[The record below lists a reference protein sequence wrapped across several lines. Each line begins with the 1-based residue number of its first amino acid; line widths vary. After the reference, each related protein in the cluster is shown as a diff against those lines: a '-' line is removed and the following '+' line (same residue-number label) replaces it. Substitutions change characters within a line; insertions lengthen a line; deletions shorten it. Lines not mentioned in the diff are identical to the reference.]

1 MGGFFTS
8 PIQAY
13 VITTVAGTGSSG
25 YSGDGGAATEAQLK
39 SPKGVT
45 FDSSGNLYIADYYN
59 HRIRKVNTNG
69 VITTV
74 AGTGSSG
81 YRGDGGAATE
91 AQLNSPK
98 GVAFDSSGNLYIVDR
113 GNYLIRKVDTNGDI
127 STVAGGGLG
136 DDGGAATEAEL
147 KYPSGVAVDSS
158 GNLYIVDTGNNRIR
172 KVETNGVI
180 STVAG
185 TGTSGY
191 SGDAGAATEAQLSSP
206 SGVAVD
212 SSGNLYI
219 VDRGN
224 NRIRKVDTKGVISTV
239 AGGGSSGDCDATA
252 TDVWLGEPSGVAVD
266 SSGNLYIAEESKAR
280 IRKVDTNGVISTV
293 AGNGRSGYAINAQL
307 NSPSGVALDSSGNLL
322 YIADSYYIRKVELA
336 PNNAPTL
343 THFSGTIDTTN
354 KYTEVELTFA
364 ELAAQGDEAD
374 TDGTV
379 VAFMVQEVNTGTLKI
394 GTSSATATAYAYGKN
409 ETIDSNNKAYW
420 RQSKDGNG
428 TLNAFTVKAK
438 DDSDALSCPAIQAQV
453 RVNYAPTLFSFNH
466 SNTIVLGTTN
476 EDSEV
481 EITVAEL
488 QGNADDRDGT
498 VVGFVVQ
505 AVRNGILKI
514 GTISGTATEYVSD
527 TNETIDSSHNAYWTP
542 PRNANGSLTA
552 FTIKAKDDGDA
563 LSNSA
568 LKTTVRVNPVND
580 IPTLT
585 HFSGPIDTIN
595 ENLVV
600 KITFAEL
607 VAQGDEADE
616 ADVDGR
622 VVSFIVQA
630 VTTGTLKIG
639 YQDWDNTAYAPGT
652 NDTIDDNH
660 KAYWTPDAGATGT
673 LDAFTVK
680 AKDDNDAL
688 SSTAIQTQVTVME
701 NKAPTLTQFTAP
713 IDTIHKD
720 GQIEISF
727 DDLAAQGDE
736 TDESKVVSFVVQA
749 VTSGTL
755 IIGSD
760 SWGATAYAPGTND
773 TIYVGMWED
782 GPKAYWT
789 PDAGATGTLD
799 AFTVKAKDDNGALSS
814 TAVQAQVTVY
824 TFSCAIVTEIP
835 EAECEALVAFYNS
848 TDGENWYNH
857 NSGWNVTN
865 TPCHWGQAGWS
876 GVTCENGHVSSIDS
890 SEHIDGMSGPI
901 PPEIGNL
908 TRLQALKLGSGIT
921 GSIPPEIGNLTK
933 LTSLT
938 LRYSQLTG
946 SIPAEIGTLVNLT
959 TIDLSG
965 SSTSDCSD
973 GTCKSK
979 SLGQLTGS
987 IPAEIGNL
995 TNLTSLNLRNN
1006 QLTGS
1011 IPAEIGNLVSL
1022 ESLYLNGN
1030 QLTSIPAEMGNLA
1043 SLTWLNLS
1051 DNQLTSIPAGIGG
1064 LVSVKTIQLGGNQI
1078 SSLPADMG
1086 NLATLKE
1093 LNLAGNQLTS
1103 IPAEMGNF
1111 ASLTS
1116 LNLSDN
1122 QLTSIPKEMGNLGS
1136 LTWLLLNQNQLT
1148 SIPAE
1153 MGNFASLTSLDLSQN
1168 QLTSIPAE
1176 MGNLG
1181 SLTSLLLNQNQL
1193 SSIPAELWNLASL
1206 TSIGLSKNQLSG
1218 SIPAEIWNLASLS
1231 SLDLSDNQL
1240 SGSIPPEIGNLT
1252 HLQDITLQSNQLTG
1266 TIPSE
1271 LENLSGL
1278 YAIGIACNLLTM
1290 PTEQSLIDFIDAKP
1304 HWSYPLPQV
1313 DWKTSQDGTCT
1324 PSTPSTPSIPSTPS
1338 TPPSLTDFNA
1348 TVVSQTEINL
1358 SWTDNSDDKTGFKVE
1373 RVGSLVTTLA
1383 ADATSFSDTGL
1394 SCGTTY
1400 TYSVKTLTA
1409 DGESEAVTVSATTQ
1423 ACPATTPSTD
1433 DSSSKPLSSTMTV
1446 TVKFGGLG
1454 SGTIMSRPRGI
1465 DCQTEDQ
1472 TCEATF
1478 STGSRVRLTATAN
1491 EDSEFTLWSGS
1502 TECNDSSGL
1511 FLIED
1516 RACTAYFK
1524 LKPRTLSVDYPE
1536 NGIVTSSP
1544 KGIDCGNSSQSCRF
1558 EFEGGKTIKLIPKA
1572 NAGYLFDAWSKNC
1585 PNGQVELLKNTECA
1599 ATFKPEPVVTTPVP
1613 SPVPDVDPTLPPTT
1627 GSVLVTIE
1635 PNAHDFGSIT
1645 LNTSA
1650 PEKTVTLSNEGDS
1663 SVQIG
1668 QLLDNATMTEFKLTQ
1683 DACSNSELGVSASD
1697 AVCQFAVAFE
1707 PKAVGTQ
1714 TLKLS
1719 IPYTD
1724 ESGQSSALDL
1734 ALIGIGVEV
1743 PTPATIGEP
1752 PKIEAA
1758 ITSHDF
1764 GEIEIGL
1771 SDKQTIRIFNSGEG
1785 DLNIGEVKIEGDDA
1799 DQFSLFKSSCANNS
1813 VSPAQF
1819 CSVKAEF
1826 QPQTEGDKAAM
1837 LSIVSDDPDS
1847 PKLEISLTGQGFLP
1861 PTPNIE
1867 LESNVLA
1874 FGEVQLG
1881 SASEYQNLIIKN
1893 TGDAPLELGLITLS
1907 GKDFEYFGDYCS
1919 NKTVS
1924 VSGHCDLTI
1933 RFKPQ
1938 PAAEEKSATLSIP
1951 SNDPDT
1957 PTLEASLTG
1966 TAMAQCEGDYEL
1978 SFQNWPRTPDF
1989 GTALVGQAAPF
2000 GRYQGVYS
2008 RTKGCD
2014 ALKIDTISF
2023 TGDDSDEFEITDLD
2037 CYHNSWKEW
2046 SYSSCW
2052 FKTVFTPLAEG
2063 TKSAEL
2069 TVTFNDTTV
2078 ETIPIKAEAV
2088 TSGEPNLEVSPSSHH
2103 FDGVSSHQFTVTN
2116 TGNVNMLMDS
2126 IEVIGQDSRDFWADR
2141 WRCTHQAL
2149 LPSEECQIDTEFFP
2163 RTTDIGKKLANLSI
2177 ASNAPNTPTLLS
2189 LSGEAEEPKDL
2200 NLKDCSDENI
2210 TIESSGSGPWATKAE
2225 NDGWRHTGDSEV
2237 WTRLKNPNS
2246 ETATSPDEADTADSS
2261 EEGETAA
2268 PKTGTPDEGDT
2279 ATEETDTPDIAETAA
2294 PNRPL
2299 ANDIVRINAG
2309 DTIMGIPAEIRVR
2322 TLCIE
2327 ENATLTSWEP
2337 PESSHYFYF
2346 PDLWVYVTDYVE
2358 NKGTIQGKPG
2368 TDEADNTT
2376 SCTLRHGYVW
2386 DISGQGN
2393 CAKEGASVYFDMGE
2407 LGQFRNEGSIYS
2419 GDGGN
2424 AKQFAA
2430 SGGRISIY
2438 GAAITNTDN
2447 IGTIRAGKGGSLT
2460 GTEFGQGG
2468 RGGNVSLWGNDYL
2481 VSDGEGIHGGDGG
2494 NCNPDATES
2503 QIGGNG
2509 GNARLNASNRV
2520 DLLDGVFATGKGG
2533 ENCLPLGINGQF
2545 GRFNSDPAVLTV
2557 SGANTQIEG
2566 GDVKI
2571 FGGNGWIINLN
2582 NLSDSAITAKGDMT
2596 IAIGEG
2602 GVVNLTGNTGTIL
2615 KSDGQLTV
2623 FADNIALDEGM
2634 KLADIAKASE
2644 IVVGPSKILREVSV
2658 SLPSQLSAEPQSIVP
2673 IAVTVSNGGPEQ
2685 DSFRLSVM
2693 DTAGWSLSG
2702 LPSTLEL
2709 AGLASTTL
2717 ELNVTLAATLGATN
2731 TLTVIASSQND
2742 PEAREVAQVQVSV
2755 IEGNGVAT
2763 VDAGLVKMPGVS
2775 LNVEGGDVTLSTA
2788 GKIDFRSLEGDQ
2800 VLSATGEVTLAVG
2813 EGGIIDLRGNTAAV
2827 LETDGEVVIYAD
2839 MDNILL
2845 DPGMTLEELFKAN
2858 NVVVK
2863 PSKASHSVALTSQLK
2878 KVSKPSGSVLPLRFK
2893 LANTGV
2899 EDDTYMLSVTDSMGW
2914 PLTTLPAS
2922 KKIKALE
2929 SVELLLNAGVMS
2941 SAGTTNVITITAT
2954 SQTNPNVS
2962 AIAEVEINV
2971 TATKVNSIGRV
2982 VVDDAVIAAGPCTT
2996 PGGVINRLCRN
3007 SGRVLKDITIG
3018 PEGNISGGT
3027 LTGQIKNQG
3036 MVSQVLIEAES
3047 VLTGGKISGYVT
3059 NEGTLVKIEFVGAEL
3074 TGGILSGK
3082 IKNTSQ
3088 VGGVIKDVRLAKDA
3102 QIIGGIVAGEI
3113 SGDPEGPATLSDLT
3127 IRSGTKLSHVIL
3139 GKGVKLGE
3147 GVIFGE
3153 GVTSSGDVEVP
3164 VEKQTESEACELEG
3178 SQLPEQL
3185 LSAINGLPLF
3195 KNNAWALTQDK
3206 ALGYL
3211 ELTIDVI
3218 RYAIMPVSVTET
3230 TEEAGLVLRRDP
3242 HSLSFITESGC
3253 DVFTQPAV
3261 QAQGAL
3267 ESALSELG
3275 LAEFTVQDNGNLSI
3289 PVEAGIWYSVRP
3301 DWLAV
3306 EVKSDSD
3313 KGLLIDQSAIVNG
3326 YFMASQVFEDEGT
3339 RRKQH
3344 LYSAVAYPEV
3354 LYSSDDEIITEP
3366 FGLVRFTLEGKTY
3379 HGVVDY
3385 VVTQNDSTTDTLQV
3399 EPIPDANGDEIED
3412 VVLIYPTGEQQIMFI
3427 VE

>member
-1 MGGFFTS
+1 MSLVRWLVGG
-8 PIQAY
+8 
-13 VITTVAGTGSSG
+13 V
-25 YSGDGGAATEAQLK
+25 
-39 SPKGVT
+39 
-45 FDSSGNLYIADYYN
+45 
-59 HRIRKVNTNG
+59 
-69 VITTV
+69 
-74 AGTGSSG
+74 
-81 YRGDGGAATE
+81 
-91 AQLNSPK
+91 
-98 GVAFDSSGNLYIVDR
+98 
-113 GNYLIRKVDTNGDI
+113 
-127 STVAGGGLG
+127 
-136 DDGGAATEAEL
+136 DDGC
-147 KYPSGVAVDSS
+147 GVP
-158 GNLYIVDTGNNRIR
+158 T
-172 KVETNGVI
+172 
-180 STVAG
+180 STDIG
-185 TGTSGY
+185 QPR
-191 SGDAGAATEAQLSSP
+191 D
-206 SGVAVD
+206 
-212 SSGNLYI
+212 
-219 VDRGN
+219 
-224 NRIRKVDTKGVISTV
+224 
-239 AGGGSSGDCDATA
+239 
-252 TDVWLGEPSGVAVD
+252 VAVD
-266 SSGNLYIAEESKAR
+266 SSGNLYIADSSNLR
-280 IRKVDTNGVISTV
+280 IHKVDFDV
-293 AGNGRSGYAINAQL
+293 
-307 NSPSGVALDSSGNLL
+307 NS
-322 YIADSYYIRKVELA
+322 
-336 PNNAPTL
+336 PTL
-343 THFSGTIDTTN
+343 THFSDTIDTTN
-354 KYTEVELTFA
+354 KGTEVELTFA

-379 VAFMVQEVNTGTLKI
+379 VSFIVQASIGTLKI
-394 GTSSATATAYAYGKN
+394 GSSSGTATAYA
-409 ETIDSNNKAYW
+409 
-420 RQSKDGNG
+420 
-428 TLNAFTVKAK
+428 
-438 DDSDALSCPAIQAQV
+438 
-453 RVNYAPTLFSFNH
+453 
-466 SNTIVLGTTN
+466 
-476 EDSEV
+476 
-481 EITVAEL
+481 
-488 QGNADDRDGT
+488 
-498 VVGFVVQ
+498 
-505 AVRNGILKI
+505 
-514 GTISGTATEYVSD
+514 SG

-542 PRNANGSLTA
+542 YTNANGTPKAFTVKAKDDSDVLSCTAIQAQVRINDAPTLLLSYQYIFNIDTTDEDTEVELTFAEFVTQANAADSDGTVVSFIVQAVSTGTLKIGTSSDTATTYASGTNETIDSSHNAYWTPVANANGTLNA

-563 LSNSA
+563 LSRA
-568 LKTTVRVNPVND
+568 VETRVTVNQVND

-595 ENLVV
+595 KDGEVE
-600 KITFAEL
+600 ITFAEL
-607 VAQGDEADE
+607 ANQGDETD
-616 ADVDGR
+616 DRWIDR
-622 VVSFIVQA
+622 FIVQE

-639 YQDWDNTAYAPGT
+639 YGSWGATPYAPGT
-652 NDTIDDNH
+652 NDTIESFDFSSSSSGR

-680 AKDDNDAL
+680 AKDND
-688 SSTAIQTQVTVME
+688 
-701 NKAPTLTQFTAP
+701 
-713 IDTIHKD
+713 D
-720 GQIEISF
+720 
-727 DDLAAQGDE
+727 
-736 TDESKVVSFVVQA
+736 
-749 VTSGTL
+749 
-755 IIGSD
+755 
-760 SWGATAYAPGTND
+760 
-773 TIYVGMWED
+773 
-782 GPKAYWT
+782 
-789 PDAGATGTLD
+789 
-799 AFTVKAKDDNGALSS
+799 ALSS

-835 EAECEALVAFYNS
+835 EAECEALVALYKS
-848 TDGENWYNH
+848 TDGENWYNS
-857 NSGWNVTN
+857 NWNVTN
-865 TPCHWGQAGWS
+865 TPCHWQARWM
-876 GVTCENGHVSSIDS
+876 GVSCENGHVSSIDS
-890 SEHIDGMSGPI
+890 DRINGMSGPI
-901 PPEIGNL
+901 PPEIGKL
-908 TRLQALKLGSGIT
+908 TRLQTLKLGYGIT
-921 GSIPPEIGNLTK
+921 GSIPSEIGDLTSLQTLKLNVMGMSGSIPPEIGNL
-933 LTSLT
+933 
-938 LRYSQLTG
+938 
-946 SIPAEIGTLVNLT
+946 VNLT
-959 TIDLSG
+959 TLDF
-965 SSTSDCSD
+965 SSPGNGNGDS
-973 GTCKSK
+973 

-995 TNLTSLNLRNN
+995 TKLTSLNLRNS

-1011 IPAEIGNLVSL
+1011 IPAEIGNLASL
-1022 ESLYLNGN
+1022 DSLYLSGN
-1030 QLTSIPAEMGNLA
+1030 QLTSIPAEIGNLVNLTSLDLGGTFSWKSNKPLGQLTSIPPEIGNLASLKSLYLGSNQLTSLPAEIGNLASLKSLYLGSNQLTSLPAEIGNLA
-1043 SLTWLNLS
+1043 SLTSLF
-1051 DNQLTSIPAGIGG
+1051 
-1064 LVSVKTIQLGGNQI
+1064 LV
-1078 SSLPADMG
+1078 
-1086 NLATLKE
+1086 
-1093 LNLAGNQLTS
+1093 GNQLSS
-1103 IPAEMGNF
+1103 IPPEIGNL

-1116 LNLSDN
+1116 L
-1122 QLTSIPKEMGNLGS
+1122 
-1136 LTWLLLNQNQLT
+1136 
-1148 SIPAE
+1148 A
-1153 MGNFASLTSLDLSQN
+1153 LSQN

-1176 MGNLG
+1176 M
-1181 SLTSLLLNQNQL
+1181 
-1193 SSIPAELWNLASL
+1193 WNLASL
-1206 TSIGLSKNQLSG
+1206 TWI
-1218 SIPAEIWNLASLS
+1218 
-1231 SLDLSDNQL
+1231 DLSANQL
-1240 SGSIPPEIGNLT
+1240 SGSIPPEIGNLAS
-1252 HLQDITLQSNQLTG
+1252 LESLDLSANQLSGSIPPEIGNLAYFGGLYLQSNQLTG
-1266 TIPSE
+1266 AIPSE
-1271 LENLSGL
+1271 LENLNL
-1278 YAIGIACNLLTM
+1278 YAIDIACNLLTM
-1290 PTEQSLIDFIDAKP
+1290 PSEQSLIDFIDAKVL
-1304 HWSYPLPQV
+1304 WNSQI

-1324 PSTPSTPSIPSTPS
+1324 PSISSTPSTPSTSSP
-1338 TPPSLTDFNA
+1338 TDFNA

-1358 SWTDNSDDKTGFKVE
+1358 SWTDNSDDETGFKVE

-1383 ADATSFSDTGL
+1383 ADATSYSDTGL

-1400 TYSVKTLTA
+1400 TYSVKAITA
-1409 DGESEAVTVSATTQ
+1409 DGESAAVTVSATTQ
-1423 ACPATTPSTD
+1423 ACPTTTPSTD

-1446 TVKFGGLG
+1446 TIKFGGLG
-1454 SGTIMSRPRGI
+1454 SGTIMSSPSGI

-1472 TCEATF
+1472 ECEATF
-1478 STGSRVRLTATAN
+1478 ATGSRVRLTATAN

-1502 TECNDSSGL
+1502 TECNESSGL

-1516 RACTAYFK
+1516 RACTVYFK

-1544 KGIDCGNSSQSCRF
+1544 KGIECGNDSQTCRF

-1572 NAGYLFDAWSKNC
+1572 NAGYLFEAWSENC

-1599 ATFKPEPVVTTPVP
+1599 ATFKPEPVVTSP
-1613 SPVPDVDPTLPPTT
+1613 SPVPDADPTLPPTT

-1668 QLLDNATMTEFKLTQ
+1668 QVFDNATMTEFKLTQ

-1697 AVCQFAVAFE
+1697 SVCQFAVAFE

-1724 ESGQSSALDL
+1724 ESGQSSALEL
-1734 ALIGIGVEV
+1734 PLIGVGVEV
-1743 PTPATIGEP
+1743 PTSATIGEP

-1758 ITSHDF
+1758 IMSHDF

-1771 SDKQTIRIFNSGEG
+1771 SDKQTIRLFNSGEG
-1785 DLNIGEVKIEGDDA
+1785 DLNIGEVKLEGEAA
-1799 DQFSLFKSSCANNS
+1799 DEFTLVKSRCANNS

-1819 CSVKAEF
+1819 CSVKTEF
-1826 QPQTEGDKAAM
+1826 QPQSEGDKAAR
-1837 LSIVSDDPDS
+1837 LSIVSDDPDR
-1847 PKLEISLTGQGFLP
+1847 PKLEISLKGQGFLP

-1867 LESNVLA
+1867 VESLSLA

-1881 SASEYQNLIIKN
+1881 SASQYQNLTIKN
-1893 TGDAPLELGLITLS
+1893 TGEAPLELGLITLS

-1924 VSGHCDLTI
+1924 VSGQCDLTI

-1938 PAAEEKSATLSIP
+1938 PSASEKSETLSIP
-1951 SNDPDT
+1951 SNDPET
-1957 PTLEASLTG
+1957 PTLVASLTG

-1978 SFQNWPRTPDF
+1978 SFHSSPRAPDL
-1989 GTALVGQAAPF
+1989 GTELVGHSSTW
-2000 GRYQGVYS
+2000 RYLGVYS

-2023 TGDDSDEFEITDLD
+2023 TGDDSDEFKMKDMD
-2037 CYHNSWKEW
+2037 CYHNSWEEW

-2052 FKTVFTPLAEG
+2052 FKPVFTPLVEG

-2069 TVTFNDTTV
+2069 TVTFNDTT
-2078 ETIPIKAEAV
+2078 EKTIPIKAEAV
-2088 TSGEPNLEVSPSSHH
+2088 ISGEPNLEVSPSSHH
-2103 FDGVSSHQFTVTN
+2103 FDGVSLHQFTVTN
-2116 TGNVNMLMDS
+2116 TGNVNLLMDS

-2141 WRCTHQAL
+2141 WRCTHKAL
-2149 LPSEECQIDTEFFP
+2149 LPSEECQIDTDFFP
-2163 RTTDIGKKLANLSI
+2163 RTRGIGKKQANLMI
-2177 ASNAPNTPTLLS
+2177 ASNAPDTPTLS
-2189 LSGEAEEPKDL
+2189 LSGEAEEPED
-2200 NLKDCSDENI
+2200 LKDCSDENI
-2210 TIESSGSGPWATKAE
+2210 TIESSGSGPWATEAE
-2225 NDGWRHTGDSEV
+2225 NDSWWQYTGDSEV

-2246 ETATSPDEADTADSS
+2246 ETAKTNTPD
-2261 EEGETAA
+2261 EGETA
-2268 PKTGTPDEGDT
+2268 TSETPDEGET

-2299 ANDIVRINAG
+2299 ANDVVRINAG

-2322 TLCIE
+2322 ALCIE
-2327 ENATLTSWEP
+2327 ENGTLTSWEP
-2337 PESSHYFYF
+2337 PESSHSFYS
-2346 PDLWVYVTDYVE
+2346 PDLWVHVTDYVE
-2358 NKGTIQGKPG
+2358 NKGTIEAKAGA
-2368 TDEADNTT
+2368 DEADNTT

-2386 DISGQGN
+2386 DISGQGS
-2393 CAKEGASVYFDMGE
+2393 CAKEGASIYFNMGDQA
-2407 LGQFRNEGSIYS
+2407 QFRNEGSIYS

-2430 SGGRISIY
+2430 FGGRIGIY

-2468 RGGNVSLWGNDYL
+2468 RGGNVSLWGSDYL

-2494 NCNPDATES
+2494 NCNPDATEP

-2509 GNARLNASNRV
+2509 GNANLNASNRV

-2557 SGANTQIEG
+2557 SGANTKIEG

-2571 FGGNGWIINLN
+2571 FGGDGWIINLN

-2615 KSDGQLTV
+2615 KSDGQLNV
-2623 FADNIALDEGM
+2623 FADNIVLDEGM

-2658 SLPSQLSAEPQSIVP
+2658 SMPSQLSAEPQSIMP
-2673 IAVTVSNGGPEQ
+2673 IAVTVSNGGPEK

-2709 AGLASTTL
+2709 AGLATTTL
-2717 ELNVTLAATLGATN
+2717 ELNVTLPATLGATN
-2731 TLTVIASSQND
+2731 TLMVIASSQND

-2763 VDAGLVKMPGVS
+2763 VDEGLVKMPGVS

-2827 LETDGEVVIYAD
+2827 LETNGEVVIYAD

-2845 DPGMTLEELFKAN
+2845 DPGMTLETLFKAN

-2863 PSKASHSVALTSQLK
+2863 PSKASHSVALTSKLK

-2899 EDDTYMLSVTDSMGW
+2899 EDDTYTLSVTDSMGW

-2922 KKIKALE
+2922 QKIKALE

-2954 SQTNPNVS
+2954 SQTEPNVS

-3036 MVSQVLIEAES
+3036 LVSQVLIEAET
-3047 VLTGGKISGYVT
+3047 VLTGGKLSGYVT
-3059 NEGTLVKIEFVGAEL
+3059 NDGTLVNIEFVGAKL

-3113 SGDPEGPATLSDLT
+3113 SGDPEGPATLTDLT
-3127 IRSGTKLSHVIL
+3127 IRSGTQLSHVIL

-3153 GVTSSGDVEVP
+3153 GVTSTGDINVP
-3164 VEKQTESEACELEG
+3164 VEEATESEPCEIEG
-3178 SQLPEQL
+3178 HQLPEKL
-3185 LSAINGLPLF
+3185 LSALNGLPLF
-3195 KNNAWALTQDK
+3195 KNNGWELTQDK
-3206 ALGYL
+3206 ELGYL

-3242 HSLSFITESGC
+3242 HSLSFITDSGC

-3289 PVEAGIWYSVRP
+3289 PVEEGIWYSVRP
-3301 DWLAV
+3301 DWLAF
-3306 EVKSDSD
+3306 EIKSDSD
-3313 KGLLIDQSAIVNG
+3313 KGLLIDQSPIVNG
-3326 YFMASQVFEDEGT
+3326 YFTASQVFEHEGT

-3344 LYSAVAYPEV
+3344 LYSAVAHPEE
-3354 LYSSDDEIITEP
+3354 LYSSDDEVITEP

-3385 VVTQNDSTTDTLQV
+3385 VVTQNDSPTDTLQV
-3399 EPIPDANGDEIED
+3399 ESIPDANGDEIAD